1 MASLETFFC
10 LDVFVV
16 HSQRSLQESLAGD
29 TKYKWQ
35 RPLQEAQSIRV
46 GGGKGPQESSAL
58 WKYSKMPRGDP
69 LIRLDPKMLIQFSC
83 FWCFGPC
90 VGEIFFDIKRFQSQ
104 L

>member
-1 MASLETFFC
+1 M
-10 LDVFVV
+10 
-16 HSQRSLQESLAGD
+16 LAFRGSIANCKNIRLLWENRD
-29 TKYKWQ
+29 WDPAGTTKYKSGGWQ
-35 RPLQEAQSIRV
+35 GSPKSN
-46 GGGKGPQESSAL
+46 AL
-58 WKYSKMPRGDP
+58 WKSVKMPRGDP